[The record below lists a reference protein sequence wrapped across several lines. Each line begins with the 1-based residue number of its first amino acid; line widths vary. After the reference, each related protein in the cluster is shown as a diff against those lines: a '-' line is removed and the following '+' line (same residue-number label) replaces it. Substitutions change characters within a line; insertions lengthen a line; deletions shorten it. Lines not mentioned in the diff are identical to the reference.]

1 MDKNMEAIKGKDG
14 VFAIMKTSKG
24 DIVLQLH
31 YKETPLTVI
40 NFVGLSEG
48 TLDATDGK
56 PFYDGLTFHRV
67 IENFMIQG
75 GDPLGNGTGG
85 PGYKFY
91 DEFVD
96 TLKHDGPGV
105 LSMANSGSNTN
116 GSQFFITHVETPWL
130 DGKHTVFG
138 KVVTG
143 QDVVNKIQQGDKI
156 EHITIVRQGADAEAF
171 STTQADFDR
180 EMEAIGEKQKA
191 AYEAAVAEARAYYE
205 EIAKK
210 VDYKILKEGIGDKV
224 GIVRNVSV
232 HYTGYL
238 EDGTVFDSS
247 EGRGTLDF
255 VTGAGQMITGFDA
268 MVQDMKVGEKRKIIL
283 PLEVAY
289 GSRGAG
295 DVIPPNATISF
306 DVELVSAQ

>member
-1 MDKNMEAIKGKDG
+1 MDKNLEAIKGKDG
-14 VFAIMKTSKG
+14 VFAIMETSRG

-48 TLDATDGK
+48 TLDATKGK

-75 GDPLGNGTGG
+75 GDPQGNGTGG
-85 PGYKFY
+85 PGYRFY

-143 QDVVNKIQQGDKI
+143 QDVVNSIKQGDTIK
-156 EHITIVRQGADAEAF
+156 HITIVRQGKEAEAF
-171 STTQADFDR
+171 SATQADFDR
-180 EMEAIGEKQKA
+180 EMKANEEKQKE
-191 AYEAAVAEARAYYE
+191 AYEAAVAEAKAYYND
-205 EIAKK
+205 IAKK
-210 VDYKILKEGIGDKV
+210 VDYKILKEGSGDKV
-224 GIVRNVSV
+224 GIVKQVSV

-238 EDGTVFDSS
+238 QDGTVFDSS

-255 VTGAGQMITGFDA
+255 VTGTGQMITGFDA

-283 PLEVAY
+283 PPEVAY

-306 DVELVSAQ
+306 DVELVSAE